1 MRHLTN
7 RARFLCAGG
16 AAFAGGLLAAAP
28 VSAAAPAGPQPTP
41 DEALRRLTD
50 GNRRYMADA
59 AIYCNRNYDR
69 RLETAKG
76 QMPFAIVLS
85 CSDSRVP
92 AEIVFDQRVGD
103 LFLVRVAGNIAEP
116 AGIAS
121 IEYAVSHFHSPLLM
135 VVGHESCG
143 AVEATLD
150 STLENVEVAD
160 EIAMRMCA
168 RAGLEEE
175 DQHKVEMAVHES
187 MINAVRHGNK
197 SDASKKIWLRFE
209 IRADRLEIHIR
220 DEGTGFDVS
229 QIPDPLAPENLLKVS
244 GRGIFLIRTF
254 MDEFRIEHPA
264 GSGTEVTLI
273 KRLNSNQLKVH
284 EGGHRP

>member
-150 STLENVEVAD
+150 VLANGSVPPGHIATLTDAIAPAVRGVPKGTDMLDQAVRANARYVARELPAQSTIVAD
-160 EIAMRMCA
+160 
-168 RAGLEEE
+168 
-175 DQHKVEMAVHES
+175 
-187 MINAVRHGNK
+187 AVRE
-197 SDASKKIWLRFE
+197 SKLHIVAAYYSF
-209 IRADRLEIHIR
+209 ADGAVVVI
-220 DEGTGFDVS
+220 
-229 QIPDPLAPENLLKVS
+229 
-244 GRGIFLIRTF
+244 
-254 MDEFRIEHPA
+254 
-264 GSGTEVTLI
+264 
-273 KRLNSNQLKVH
+273 
-284 EGGHRP
+284 